1 MKAGTKSAA
10 TIDDYIQA
18 FPPEARRRLEAI
30 RKLVRKLAPDA
41 TEKISYRMPAF
52 HLNGTL
58 LYFAAFKNHIG
69 FFPTA
74 GGVLPFEKE
83 LSKYVHGRGSIQF
96 PMDEDLPVKLIER
109 IVKHRV
115 KECSIK
121 GAR

>member
-10 TIDDYIQA
+10 AIDDYIQG
-18 FPPEARRRLEAI
+18 FPPEARRRLESI
-30 RKLVRKLAPDA
+30 RKIVRKLAPDA
-41 TEKISYRMPAF
+41 KEKISYRMPAF
-52 HLNGTL
+52 HLNGPL

-69 FFPTA
+69 FYPTA

-96 PMDEDLPVKLIER
+96 PMDEDLPLKLIEK

-115 KECSIK
+115 KESAVK
-121 GAR
+121 GGR